1 MVLARGVNVVVL
13 SAFSETALL
22 FISEHDYKFFSGN
35 LAPLLSSSFVNHEL
49 IVVDTVMMSS
59 WLGFFITDST
69 VGMNLLGFYII
80 GKP

>member
-22 FISEHDYKFFSGN
+22 FISVHDYKFFAGN

-49 IVVDTVMMSS
+49 IVVDTVMMFS
-59 WLGFFITDST
+59 WLGFLSRA
-69 VGMNLLGFYII
+69 LLLA
-80 GKP
+80 

>member
-22 FISEHDYKFFSGN
+22 FISEHDYKFFPGN

-49 IVVDTVMMSS
+49 IVVDTVMMFS
-59 WLGFFITDST
+59 WLGFLSR
-69 VGMNLLGFYII
+69 VLLLA
-80 GKP
+80 